1 MAGRGTPIPKGSVS
15 HRRSGIR
22 RAFSPIAHKRRN
34 VRFKRLRRVHTPPQ
48 PLTAHTAAHTPKHGG
63 NEEPPCAAH
72 LKAQKLREIF
82 PDSMGQKIA
91 EEMTA
96 AKLRLPA
103 KGGLTQF
110 IGCYSAPTVF
120 TASNLKEFSQILCF
134 RMCCTDQFPTPFALC
149 AAVCAFRGWGGV
161 FTHQSPLKRALRR
174 LWAVCERSLR
184 ILFRQ
189 RRNESYRGEF
199 FLLTM
204 PCFGDCSPLFT
215 RSIKAQ
221 DKGPQSQAP
230 AARPQSPAV
239 RGFPRF

>member
-1 MAGRGTPIPKGSVS
+1 MTEKTVGPIGAKRGIAAGLRGS
-15 HRRSGIR
+15 
-22 RAFSPIAHKRRN
+22 A
-34 VRFKRLRRVHTPPQ
+34 
-48 PLTAHTAAHTPKHGG
+48 
-63 NEEPPCAAH
+63 EP
-72 LKAQKLREIF
+72 
-82 PDSMGQKIA
+82 
-91 EEMTA
+91 
-96 AKLRLPA
+96 
-103 KGGLTQF
+103 QF

-120 TASNLKEFSQILCF
+120 TASNLKAFSQILCF
-134 RMCCTDQFPTPFALC
+134 RMCCTDQFPAPFALR

-174 LWAVCERSLR
+174 LWAMCERSLR

-239 RGFPRF
+239 RGFSGKRQPPSVWRFYRTIAVGHSAKSRVCRALRRF